1 MRWFLVVLFVFINC
15 VRVDVIFE
23 ICFGV
28 DLYNVGKFF
37 MVCLRVYEGKR
48 GFCKNLLSLMV
59 YIIKLLDLMNF
70 VF

>member
-23 ICFGV
+23 ICLGV
-28 DLYNVGKFF
+28 DLYNVGKFL

-48 GFCKNLLSLMV
+48 GFC
-59 YIIKLLDLMNF
+59 
-70 VF
+70 

>member
-28 DLYNVGKFF
+28 DLYNVGKFL
-37 MVCLRVYEGKR
+37 MVCLRVYEVKR
-48 GFCKNLLSLMV
+48 GFC
-59 YIIKLLDLMNF
+59 
-70 VF
+70 